1 MAVIQ
6 ISRIQVR
13 RGLHD
18 NLPSL
23 ASAELGWSLDQRRLF
38 IGNGTAAEGAPV
50 TGRTEVL
57 TEHSDILGLVNVFSF
72 KAEPAGFIA
81 ATGPNNTQFTR
92 SLQEKLDDF
101 VNVRDF
107 GAKGDGITDDTAA
120 ITRALNNTY
129 GYTSVIAGNNTRRTV
144 YFPSGKYLVTGII
157 NVPPYTHVVG
167 DSAETVLIFNEQTTA
182 LDTIF
187 RIADS
192 NNAVAT
198 NFGDALGLIATQGKN
213 YTFEHIGIQ
222 NATAAINPCIQAPGG
237 DQLFFNSVKFIGPA
251 ASVVNPG
258 AGHSAVYLQNNT
270 LNTAFR
276 VKDVK
281 FVDCQFENHG
291 YAIETLGTVIGLVAH
306 RCSFSNVYNSKV
318 LSSDTRDYSFVD
330 CSADSV
336 PGDTSSMNFVD
347 TRGKINSSIGNT
359 VVLTAGGTGTF
370 TAVDILD
377 DYENITI
384 NYVLTI
390 GNSRRKG
397 SFTGVG
403 TGSGYFWT
411 DEYVE
416 TNALNVEFTADSATG
431 VISYD
436 TNNAAADVTVTYS
449 VEYHN

>member
-38 IGNGTAAEGAPV
+38 IGNGTAEEGAPV

-107 GAKGDGITDDTAA
+107 GAKGDGVTDDTDA
-120 ITRALNNTY
+120 ISRALSNTY
-129 GYTSVIAGNNTRRTV
+129 GYTSTIPGNITRRTI
-144 YFPSGKYLVTGII
+144 YFPSGKYLVTQTID
-157 NVPPYTHVVG
+157 VPPYSHIVG
-167 DSAETVLIFNEQTTA
+167 DSSETVMIFNENTVA
-182 LDTIF
+182 LNAIF
-187 RIADS
+187 RIVDS
-192 NNAVAT
+192 NSNAST
-198 NFGDALGLIATQGKN
+198 SFGDSLGIIATQGKD
-213 YTFEHIGIQ
+213 YQFEHIGIQ
-222 NATAAINPCIQAPGG
+222 NATTAIKPCIHASGG
-237 DQLFFNSVKFIGPA
+237 EKLIFNNVKFSGPA

-258 AGHSAVYLQNNT
+258 TSHSAVYFENNT
-270 LNTAFR
+270 LNPAFR
-276 VKDVK
+276 VKEIK
-281 FVDCQFENHG
+281 FLDCVFENHG
-291 YAIETLGTVIGLVAH
+291 YAIETLGTVVGLVAH
-306 RCSFSNVYNSKV
+306 RCKFSNLYNSKV
-318 LSSDTRDYSFVD
+318 LSSDTSDYSFID
-330 CSADSV
+330 CSASNIT
-336 PGDTSSMNFVD
+336 GDTTNMNFVD

-359 VVLTAGGTGTF
+359 VVLNAGGTGTF
-370 TAVDILD
+370 TAISILD
-377 DYENITI
+377 DYKNVVV
-384 NYVLTI
+384 NYLLTI

-397 SFTGVG
+397 TFTGVG
-403 TGSGYFWT
+403 TGSGYFWS

-416 TNALNVEFTADSATG
+416 TNALNVAFEANANTG
-431 VISYD
+431 VITYD
-436 TNNAAADVTVTYS
+436 TTNAAADVTVTYS